1 MRDPRKPRDCNDRIF
16 VGKLYKK
23 NGRAPGNLLL
33 LYEYNFKSSITILP
47 FRPARKYF
55 FYLQSTKTPFTWSGG
70 PRLSGVGFYLFCVR
84 SLRAWK
90 QKKSTPLDRGPPLH
104 VNMPLEDLPGD
115 WCLRKRKVLPYPL
128 LFLLGPFYG
137 DILEMSFQKKNSTK
151 PAWSQTVTGF
161 VQKIPTI
168 FQSLFKDFSRTKWIL
183 KDHLLRNT
191 ISSQSYKNA
200 HSQSILIRL

>member
-23 NGRAPGNLLL
+23 NGWAPGNLLL

-47 FRPARKYF
+47 FRPARKTF

-70 PRLSGVGFYLFCVR
+70 PRLSGVGFYLFCVPQSVTTKETNPTR
-84 SLRAWK
+84 PGSP
-90 QKKSTPLDRGPPLH
+90 TPCKHALRGP
-104 VNMPLEDLPGD
+104 PGD

-128 LFLLGPFYG
+128 LLLLGPFYG
-137 DILEMSFQKKNSTK
+137 DIPEMTFRKKNSTK

-161 VQKIPTI
+161 VQNIPTI
-168 FQSLFKDFSRTKWIL
+168 FQRLFKDFSRTKWIL
-183 KDHLLRNT
+183 KDHLLRNI
-191 ISSQSYKNA
+191 ISSQS
-200 HSQSILIRL
+200 